1 MIDILSNAFGV
12 SGYERNVREIIKSE
26 LCKTNAEIS
35 EDGMGNMIVR
45 KTSGKNCPALV
56 LSAYMDE
63 PGFIIT
69 DITDDGYL
77 KFDTVG
83 STNKAALISQRVKV
97 GKAVGIISLKA
108 IHLTTKEEREKPIKT
123 SDLFIDIGAD
133 SKREAAEYVKIGDY
147 CCFNGEFG
155 AFGDNLIK
163 GKALGSRVP
172 CLILLNML
180 CSDLFNNISVT
191 CLFTVQKEIEFRG
204 MMAAADSVENA
215 SAAVFLGS
223 YAACGDDDCACT
235 PGKGAVI
242 GVRAGAA
249 ENSADFSEKLCTAAK
264 EKKIKYQKQALA
276 YRSEADVF
284 ESKKADIPAVSINI
298 PCKYSGTPVCVMSKS
313 DIENVYRLITTA
325 VEEVKNG

>member
-12 SGYERNVREIIKSE
+12 SGYERDVREIIKSE
-26 LCKTNAEIS
+26 LCKIDAEIS

-83 STNKAALISQRVKV
+83 GTDKAALISQRVKI
-97 GKAVGIISLKA
+97 GETVGIISLKA
-108 IHLTTKEEREKPIKT
+108 IHLTTKEEREKPVKT

-133 SKREAAEYVKIGDY
+133 SGQEAEEYAKVGDY
-147 CCFNGEFG
+147 CCFDGEFE

-180 CSDLFNNISVT
+180 CSDLFDDINVT

-204 MMAAADSVENA
+204 IMTAASAVENA

-223 YAACGDDDCACT
+223 HAAYSDDDCTCMLE
-235 PGKGAVI
+235 KGAVI
-242 GVRAGAA
+242 GVRVGAA
-249 ENSADFSEKLCTAAK
+249 ENSADFLEKLCAAAND
-264 EKKIKYQKQALA
+264 KKIKYQKQTLA
-276 YRSEADVF
+276 DRSDADVF
-284 ESKKADIPAVSINI
+284 ESKRADIPSVSVRI

-313 DIENVYRLITTA
+313 DIEYVYRLIMA
-325 VEEVKNG
+325 AAEEVKNG